1 MSLSYRGQLDL
12 ATRGTDTI
20 GDVYLDPSADME
32 MNTSADM
39 GLENSTGVFIT
50 SSDLPHDPLFLEV
63 GRVVEL
69 DTGATAPKVQVIHNV
84 VAADSEG
91 QIKLQLSSIN
101 VTKTLAIG
109 YCLPASANVE
119 VFSSRFQAFQYSK
132 HLYKRNQGVS
142 G

>member
-20 GDVYLDPSADME
+20 GDVYLDPSADM
-32 MNTSADM
+32 D
-39 GLENSTGVFIT
+39 LENNTGVFIT

-109 YCLPASANVE
+109 YCVPASANVE
-119 VFSSRFQAFQYSK
+119 VFSSQFQAFAITQSI
-132 HLYKRNQGVS
+132 VVM
-142 G
+142 

>member
-1 MSLSYRGQLDL
+1 MD
-12 ATRGTDTI
+12 
-20 GDVYLDPSADME
+20 
-32 MNTSADM
+32 TSADKYLDTSVDM
-39 GLENSTGVFIT
+39 NLENSTGVFIT

-109 YCLPASANVE
+109 YCIPTGANVE
-119 VFSSRFQAFQYSK
+119 VFCS
-132 HLYKRNQGVS
+132 
-142 G
+142 

>member
-1 MSLSYRGQLDL
+1 MSYRGQLDL
-12 ATRGTDTI
+12 ATSGTDTI
-20 GDVYLDPSADME
+20 GDVYLDPSADMD
-32 MNTSADM
+32 MDNSADM
-39 GLENSTGVFIT
+39 DMKNSTGVFIT

-84 VAADSEG
+84 VAANSEG

>member
-1 MSLSYRGQLDL
+1 MSYRGQLDL
-12 ATRGTDTI
+12 ATSGTDTI
-20 GDVYLDPSADME
+20 GDVYLDPSADMD
-32 MNTSADM
+32 MDNSADM
-39 GLENSTGVFIT
+39 DMENSTGVFIT

-84 VAADSEG
+84 VAANSEG

-109 YCLPASANVE
+109 YCLPASANIE
-119 VFSSRFQAFQYSK
+119 VFSFQFQAFAITQSI
-132 HLYKRNQGVS
+132 VVM
-142 G
+142 

>member
-1 MSLSYRGQLDL
+1 MSFRGQLNL
-12 ATRGTDTI
+12 ATTGTDTI
-20 GDVYLDPSADME
+20 GDVYMDTSVDM
-32 MNTSADM
+32 DM
-39 GLENSTGVFIT
+39 ENSTGVFIT

-109 YCLPASANVE
+109 YCVPASANVE

>member
-1 MSLSYRGQLDL
+1 MSYRGQLGL
-12 ATRGTDTI
+12 ATIGIDTI
-20 GDVYLDPSADME
+20 ADKYLDPSGDMD
-32 MNTSADM
+32 MDTSANMD
-39 GLENSTGVFIT
+39 LENSTGVFIT

-84 VAADSEG
+84 VAADSE
-91 QIKLQLSSIN
+91 IKLQLSSIN

-109 YCLPASANVE
+109 YCLPASANIE
-119 VFSSRFQAFQYSK
+119 VFSFQFQAYM
-132 HLYKRNQGVS
+132 RNLGVS

>member
-1 MSLSYRGQLDL
+1 MSYRGQLDL
-12 ATRGTDTI
+12 ATSGTDTI
-20 GDVYLDPSADME
+20 GDVYLDPSADMD
-32 MNTSADM
+32 MDNSADM
-39 GLENSTGVFIT
+39 DMKNSTGVFIT

-109 YCLPASANVE
+109 YCIPTGANVE
-119 VFSSRFQAFQYSK
+119 VFCS
-132 HLYKRNQGVS
+132 
-142 G
+142 

>member
-1 MSLSYRGQLDL
+1 MSYRGQLDL
-12 ATRGTDTI
+12 ATSGTDTI
-20 GDVYLDPSADME
+20 ADKYLDTSADKYLGTSADME
-32 MNTSADM
+32 M
-39 GLENSTGVFIT
+39 ENNTGVFIT

-84 VAADSEG
+84 VEADSEG

-109 YCLPASANVE
+109 YCVPASANVE
-119 VFSSRFQAFQYSK
+119 VFSSQFQAFAITESI
-132 HLYKRNQGVS
+132 VVM
-142 G
+142 

>member
-1 MSLSYRGQLDL
+1 MSLSYRGQPDL
-12 ATRGTDTI
+12 ATSGTDTI
-20 GDVYLDPSADME
+20 ADKYR
-32 MNTSADM
+32 DK
-39 GLENSTGVFIT
+39 ENSTGVFIT

-109 YCLPASANVE
+109 YCLPASANIE
-119 VFSSRFQAFQYSK
+119 VFSFQFQAFAITQSIM
-132 HLYKRNQGVS
+132 VIS
-142 G
+142 